1 MAIKAQK
8 DEQAT
13 LQQIN
18 DWLIQNF
25 LFFRGEYIGWK
36 NSVRHNLSLNDCFV
50 KVTLFELIRKIIEDY
65 TVVCTACTKQV
76 RPDLKFKPN
85 RLSYPFFVYSRR
97 LIGIELRHF
106 LRVRNQNNPSWTCM
120 IFIPTDLEHR
130 YQYSMDKSHHMHQIV
145 HFDKTSFCTFYLDWS
160 YITCDIIYDWGHH
173 FVVSK
178 WRTGDDCNLFETVYK
193 LESKVYCSF
202 IALHN
207 NVRLNNPDLWFPH
220 LLNLYDQNDQ
230 TDSNNRSHIYPEQ
243 LHFRMVSTPE
253 VMKLQDEIPIN
264 DGQIW

>member
-1 MAIKAQK
+1 MYSLYKTGPSWSEIQTKPIIIPIFRLFKALNRNRALDISYVFIIKTIRRGPVWYLYRPIWSI
-8 DEQAT
+8 D
-13 LQQIN
+13 IN
-18 DWLIQNF
+18 TVWINLI
-25 LFFRGEYIGWK
+25 I
-36 NSVRHNLSLNDCFV
+36 
-50 KVTLFELIRKIIEDY
+50 
-65 TVVCTACTKQV
+65 CTK
-76 RPDLKFKPN
+76 
-85 RLSYPFFVYSRR
+85 SCT
-97 LIGIELRHF
+97 LI
-106 LRVRNQNNPSWTCM
+106 
-120 IFIPTDLEHR
+120 
-130 YQYSMDKSHHMHQIV
+130 
-145 HFDKTSFCTFYLDWS
+145 KTYFCTFYLDWS

-230 TDSNNRSHIYPEQ
+230 TDSNNQSHIYPEQ

-253 VMKLQDEIPIN
+253 FMKLQDEIPIN

>member
-76 RPDLKFKPN
+76 
-85 RLSYPFFVYSRR
+85 
-97 LIGIELRHF
+97 LIW
-106 LRVRNQNNPSWTCM
+106 NSN
-120 IFIPTDLEHR
+120 
-130 YQYSMDKSHHMHQIV
+130 
-145 HFDKTSFCTFYLDWS
+145 
-160 YITCDIIYDWGHH
+160 
-173 FVVSK
+173 
-178 WRTGDDCNLFETVYK
+178 
-193 LESKVYCSF
+193 
-202 IALHN
+202 
-207 NVRLNNPDLWFPH
+207 
-220 LLNLYDQNDQ
+220 Q
-230 TDSNNRSHIYPEQ
+230 TDFHT
-243 LHFRMVSTPE
+243 HFSTI
-253 VMKLQDEIPIN
+253 QD
-264 DGQIW
+264 G